1 MKFDTKTYDFLKL
14 LAQILL
20 PGAATCYAAVA
31 LIWGLP
37 YPEQVVATIVALD
50 TFLGVILGIST
61 AAYNK
66 TEAAASDG
74 VMHVD
79 KSNPEK
85 DVYWLELNTPVSSLG
100 DKKIVTFAVEPTVKP
115 LNKGGTP
122 V

>member
-20 PGAATCYAAVA
+20 PSAATFYAAVA

-50 TFLGVILGIST
+50 TFLGIILGIST

-66 TEAAASDG
+66 TEAATSDG
-74 VMHVD
+74 TLKID
-79 KSNPEK
+79 
-85 DVYWLELNTPVSSLG
+85 TSSPTDIYRFEMNVPLSELG
-100 DKKIVTFAVEPTVKP
+100 DKKLVTLVVDKKADLSQK
-115 LNKGGTP
+115 
-122 V
+122 